1 MRTLK
6 FKPICMNT
14 KPNPSSNKEKKQSA
28 VKQLS
33 GMLKNKISEKVGWKK
48 AKTQHLKTK
57 YGL

>member
-1 MRTLK
+1 
-6 FKPICMNT
+6 MNT

>member
-1 MRTLK
+1 
-6 FKPICMNT
+6 MNT
-14 KPNPSSNKEKKQSA
+14 KPTPSNNKENKKLV

-33 GMLKNKISEKVGWKK
+33 GLLKNKISEKTDWKK

>member
-14 KPNPSSNKEKKQSA
+14 KPTPSNNKENKKLV

-33 GMLKNKISEKVGWKK
+33 GLLKNKISEKTDWKK
-48 AKTQHLKTK
+48 AKTQYLKTK

>member
-6 FKPICMNT
+6 LKAIYMNT
-14 KPNPSSNKEKKQSA
+14 KPSPSSNKEKKQSA

-33 GMLKNKISEKVGWKK
+33 GLLKNKISEKTDWKK
-48 AKTQHLKTK
+48 AKTQYLKTK

>member
-6 FKPICMNT
+6 FKAIYMNT
-14 KPNPSSNKEKKQSA
+14 KPSPSSSKEKKQSA

-33 GMLKNKISEKVGWKK
+33 GLLKNKITDKLNWKK
-48 AKTQHLKTK
+48 AKTQYLKTK

>member
-6 FKPICMNT
+6 LKPICMNT
-14 KPNPSSNKEKKQSA
+14 KPSPSSNKEKKQSA

-33 GMLKNKISEKVGWKK
+33 GLLKNKISEKTDWKK
-48 AKTQHLKTK
+48 AKTQYLKTK

>member
-6 FKPICMNT
+6 FNPICMNT
-14 KPNPSSNKEKKQSA
+14 KPTPINNNEKKKSM

-33 GMLKNKISEKVGWKK
+33 GLLKNKISEKTDWKK

>member
-6 FKPICMNT
+6 FKPIYMNT
-14 KPNPSSNKEKKQSA
+14 KSSPSSNKEKKQSA

-33 GMLKNKISEKVGWKK
+33 GLLKNKISEKTDWKK
-48 AKTQHLKTK
+48 AKTLHLKTK